1 MKENIQTTRF
11 ENGLTIL
18 TEKMPDV
25 RSATL
30 GIWIRKGSRHEPTN
44 LNGISHFIEHAVFK
58 GTAKRNALD
67 IAIET
72 DRLGGNLD
80 AFTMHEAVGFM
91 AKVVDT
97 QTANAFDLIADML
110 ANPLFDE
117 RELKRE
123 QQVIIEEIK
132 MVEDTPED
140 ILSEIFT
147 REFYPNHALGLPIEG
162 TRKTVKTFN
171 HKTTRDFHAQM
182 FQPQNIVIACAGN
195 VEHAQIVELVERFFA
210 PPSSSVQSSN
220 AERALPN
227 SLNVGLTTEDAPKP
241 SAPIIL
247 KKKKN
252 LEQAHLIIAAPWIGA
267 DDERRYAASLLIGIL
282 GDGNS
287 SRLWQTVRE
296 KHGLAY
302 SVGASATSFEDCG
315 VFSIY
320 AGCSPDKF
328 AQVVDLSIAEMRKI
342 KQDGAS
348 ADELNLAKE
357 QTVASV
363 LLGLED
369 SSVRAANLASM
380 EMTHGRQI
388 SVEETLEKIE
398 AVTIEEIQAITQEF
412 FQTEKIAL
420 AALGNL
426 NGLKIG
432 RDKLNVN

>member
-1 MKENIQTTRF
+1 MKENIQTTRL

-25 RSATL
+25 RSATI
-30 GIWIRKGSRHEPTN
+30 GIWIRKGSRHEPTE

-58 GTAKRNALD
+58 GTPKRSALD

-97 QTANAFDLIADML
+97 QTIKAFDLIADML

-117 RELKRE
+117 KELKRE
-123 QQVIIEEIK
+123 QKVIIEEIK

-147 REFYPNHALGLPIEG
+147 EAFFPENALGLPIEG
-162 TRKTVKTFN
+162 TKKSVKTFD
-171 HKTTRDFHAQM
+171 HEAARAFHVELCR
-182 FQPQNIVIACAGN
+182 PQNIVVACAGN
-195 VEHAQIVELVERFFA
+195 VEHKEIVKVAKKFFGEKSKIKNQKSKKKTPA
-210 PPSSSVQSSN
+210 Y
-220 AERALPN
+220 A
-227 SLNVGLTTEDAPKP
+227 
-241 SAPIIL
+241 APIII
-247 KKKKN
+247 KNNKN

-267 DDERRYAASLLIGIL
+267 TDERRYAASLLIGIL

-287 SRLWQTVRE
+287 SRLWQTIRE
-296 KHGLAY
+296 KRGLAY
-302 SVGASATSFEDCG
+302 SVGASATSFQDCG

-320 AGCSPDKF
+320 AGASPDKHGE
-328 AQVVDLSIAEMRKI
+328 VIDLSVAEMRKI
-342 KQDGAS
+342 KNEGVTEA
-348 ADELNLAKE
+348 ELALAKE
-357 QTVASV
+357 QTVASI

-369 SSVRAANLASM
+369 SSVRAGNLAQQ

-388 SVEETLEKIE
+388 SVEETLSKLE
-398 AVTIEEIQAITQEF
+398 AVTLEDVQKLAQEF
-412 FQTEKIAL
+412 FQTEKLAL

-426 NGLKIG
+426 KSLKIN
-432 RDKLNVN
+432 RSRLEI

>member
-1 MKENIQTTRF
+1 MKENIQTTRL

-30 GIWIRKGSRHEPTN
+30 GFWIKRGSRHEPAN

-58 GTAKRNALD
+58 GTSKRTALD

-110 ANPLFDE
+110 VNPLFNAK
-117 RELKRE
+117 ELRRE
-123 QQVIIEEIK
+123 QKVIIEEIK

-147 REFYPNHALGLPIEG
+147 KAFYPNHALGLPIEG
-162 TRKTVKTFN
+162 TRKTVRTFN
-171 HKTTRDFHAQM
+171 HETTRNFHAET
-182 FQPQNIVIACAGN
+182 FQPQNIVVACAGN
-195 VEHAQIVELVERFFA
+195 VEHKQLVELAEKFFT
-210 PPSSSVQSSN
+210 SQYT
-220 AERALPN
+220 AL
-227 SLNVGLTTEDAPKP
+227 STRHSALEAKPKP
-241 SAPIIL
+241 AAPILI
-247 KKKKN
+247 KAKKN
-252 LEQAHLIIAAPWIGA
+252 LEQAHLIIAAPWISA
-267 DDERRYAASLLIGIL
+267 KDERRYAASLLIGIL

-287 SRLWQTVRE
+287 SRLWQTIRE
-296 KHGLAY
+296 KRGLAY
-302 SVGASATSFEDCG
+302 SVGASANSFADCG

-320 AGCSPDKF
+320 AGCSPEK
-328 AQVVDLSIAEMRKI
+328 AAEVIDLSIAELKKI
-342 KQDGAS
+342 KREGVTLE
-348 ADELNLAKE
+348 ELNLTKE

-369 SSVRAANLASM
+369 SSVRAANLAQM
-380 EMTHGRQI
+380 EITHGRQI
-388 SVEETLEKIE
+388 SVEETLAKIE
-398 AVTIEEIQAITQEF
+398 VVTIEEIQTIAQEF
-412 FQTEKIAL
+412 FRTEHIAL

-426 NGLKIG
+426 NGLKI
-432 RDKLNVN
+432 RRERLEIS

>member
-1 MKENIQTTRF
+1 MKENIQTTRL

-25 RSATL
+25 RSATI
-30 GIWIRKGSRHEPTN
+30 GIWIRRGSRHEPAN

-58 GTAKRNALD
+58 GTPKRTALD

-97 QTANAFDLIADML
+97 QAANAFDLIADML
-110 ANPLFDE
+110 ANPLFDDK
-117 RELKRE
+117 ELKRE
-123 QQVIIEEIK
+123 QKVIIEEIK

-147 REFYPNHALGLPIEG
+147 EAFFPDNALGLPIEG
-162 TRKTVKTFN
+162 TKKTVRTFN
-171 HKTTRDFHAQM
+171 HEVTSNYHASVYR
-182 FQPQNIVIACAGN
+182 PENIVVACAGN
-195 VEHAQIVELVERFFA
+195 VEHAQTVELANEFFNRSDSSFIA
-210 PPSSSVQSSN
+210 YPSSLEAS
-220 AERALPN
+220 PN
-227 SLNVGLTTEDAPKP
+227 YA
-241 SAPIIL
+241 APIII
-247 KKKKN
+247 KNNKN

-267 DDERRYAASLLIGIL
+267 TDEKRYAASLLIGIL

-296 KHGLAY
+296 KRGLAY
-302 SVGASATSFEDCG
+302 SVGASATAFQDCG
-315 VFSIY
+315 IFSVY
-320 AGCSPDKF
+320 AATSPERVGE
-328 AQVVDLSIAEMRKI
+328 VVDLSVAEMRKI
-342 KQDGAS
+342 KKEGVS
-348 ADELNLAKE
+348 AEELALAKE

-369 SSVRAANLASM
+369 SSVRASNLAQM
-380 EMTHGRQI
+380 EMIHGHQI
-388 SVEETLEKIE
+388 SVEETLQKIDGVKIE
-398 AVTIEEIQAITQEF
+398 EVRAITEKF
-412 FQTEKIAL
+412 FQTEQIAV

-426 NGLKIG
+426 NGLKIN
-432 RDKLNVN
+432 RARLEV